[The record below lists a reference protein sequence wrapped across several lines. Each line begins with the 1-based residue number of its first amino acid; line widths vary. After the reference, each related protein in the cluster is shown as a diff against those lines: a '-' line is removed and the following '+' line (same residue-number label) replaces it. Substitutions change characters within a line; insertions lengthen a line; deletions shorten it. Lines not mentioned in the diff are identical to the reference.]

1 MVVQCSSQSCNQ
13 KQRVSLVDL
22 LPLKMHLSTCM
33 LGTRLNEKKIQFFQ
47 RLESV
52 TAYKCMPKSKEN
64 PDCNMNFSLS
74 EMCGPR
80 ESLLASCSI

>member
-1 MVVQCSSQSCNQ
+1 M
-13 KQRVSLVDL
+13 K
-22 LPLKMHLSTCM
+22 
-33 LGTRLNEKKIQFFQ
+33 KKIQFFQ